1 LNVIRQPTPESFLN
15 NAQAWLMRAEIEN
28 NLILGIAQAIAQ
40 QTLIPKERPYFAT
53 AVDHGEVVACAI
65 RTPPHKLIIS
75 RADADAASAI
85 ARDAFAL
92 YPKLPGVNGPEPTV
106 GAFARAWAALA
117 GNAARVGMQ
126 QRIYVIHRLEQRQ
139 PPVTGVLR
147 RAEESDLDIATRW
160 VAAFLRDANPSE
172 VSDPSELARRFF
184 GYGGLFVWDDGEPV
198 SMTGFGGKTPS
209 GVRVSLVYT
218 PPAMRRR
225 GYATAAVGAL
235 TRLLLD
241 EGNRYCCLYTNLAN
255 PTSNRIYQK
264 IGYQPLCDVNEYV
277 LTG

>member
-15 NAQAWLMRAEIEN
+15 SAQAWLMRAEIEN
-28 NLILGIAQAIAQ
+28 NVIPGIARDIAQ

-53 AVDHGEVVACAI
+53 AVDHGEVVACAL
-65 RTPPHKLIIS
+65 RTPPHKLLVS
-75 RADADAASAI
+75 RADADAIGAI

-117 GNAARVGMQ
+117 GNTIRVGMR
-126 QRIYVIHRLEQRQ
+126 QRIYVVHSLEQHQ
-139 PPVTGVLR
+139 PPVAGVLR
-147 RAEESDLDIATRW
+147 RAAESDLDSATRW
-160 VAAFLRDANPSE
+160 VAAFLREANPSE
-172 VSDPSELARRFF
+172 ESDPSEVARRYFR
-184 GYGGLFVWDDGEPV
+184 YGGLFVWDNGEPV
-198 SMTGFGGKTPS
+198 SMTAFGGKTPN

-255 PTSNRIYQK
+255 PTSNSIYRK
-264 IGYQPLCDVNEYV
+264 IGYQPLCDVSEYV
-277 LTG
+277 LAG